1 MIMQRQLYAK
11 FSVKLPIVLIGAFFF
26 EVEVVSYKVSKNN
39 E

>member
-1 MIMQRQLYAK
+1 MIMQRQLKAK

-26 EVEVVSYKVSKNN
+26 EGEVVSYKFSKKN